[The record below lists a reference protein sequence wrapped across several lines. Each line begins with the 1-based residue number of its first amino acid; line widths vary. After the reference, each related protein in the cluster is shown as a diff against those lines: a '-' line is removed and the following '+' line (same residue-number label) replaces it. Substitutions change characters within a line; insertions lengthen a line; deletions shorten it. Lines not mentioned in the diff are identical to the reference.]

1 MAKPDTVKDIK
12 AANGADLNPE
22 DYTQKELDALLELA
36 KGGDATRAQFD
47 ELAAS
52 AKNTTRPSNQNDT
65 TGTSTGTTSTASTPK
80 VKTVTVRVN
89 DAIAA
94 YGGEFTDPETH
105 AVIGKDAVDVPQSAF
120 VREKLRSDEIVEAE

>member
-1 MAKPDTVKDIK
+1 MKDLK

-52 AKNTTRPSNQNDT
+52 VKGSARPSNQNDA
-65 TGTSTGTTSTASTPK
+65 TGTGAGTPPAASTPK
-80 VKTVTVRVN
+80 VKTVSVRVN

-94 YGGEFTDPETH
+94 YGGEFTDPDTR
-105 AVIGKDAVDVPQSAF
+105 AVIGKNAVSVPHSAF
-120 VREKLRSDEIVEAE
+120 VREKLRSDEIVEAD